1 MYRLDEIREK
11 YKEKLIT
18 ADEAASKVENNMRV
32 HFGLGIG
39 AVNDLDVALSK
50 RDDLR
55 GVEILS
61 TVAIHAPW
69 EVYKKGYPLEYFRFG
84 SAHFTGADR
93 KMANDGRCWYI
104 PMNFNELTS
113 YWEHNDC
120 NIDIA
125 MLSVCPMDEYGFF
138 NLGPQVA
145 DVWGVIR
152 SAKMVILEVN
162 EKMPKALGLNNKIH
176 LSHVDYVVESSNQPM
191 ATIPNGA
198 TTEIDE
204 KIAKFVVEK
213 IRNDSTIQLGIGA
226 LPSTIGKLI
235 AESDIQNLS
244 GHTEMLVDGYLEL
257 FKAGKLTSSKEL
269 NNGKLVYAFAGG
281 TQDLYDFI
289 DDNSLCYCAP
299 VDYVNNQAI
308 IARMDNFVS
317 DNSCIILDLYGQVC
331 SESSN
336 FKHISGTG
344 GQLDFVQGAY
354 HSKGGQSFI
363 CTPSTKVL
371 NGERISLI
379 TAAMK
384 PGYIVTTPR
393 SCTHYVVTEF
403 GAVNLKG
410 KSTWERA
417 ELLVSIAH
425 PDFQDELIAE
435 AEKMGIWTT
444 TSKSSF

>member
-1 MYRLDEIREK
+1 MYRLDEIQDK

-69 EVYKKGYPLEYFRFG
+69 EVYKKGYPLDYYRFG

-93 KMANDGRCWYI
+93 KMASDGRCWYI

-145 DVWGVIR
+145 DVWGVIT

-191 ATIPNGA
+191 ATIPNGV

-213 IRNDSTIQLGIGA
+213 IRDNSTIQLGIGA

-281 TQDLYDFI
+281 TQELYDFI

-317 DNSCIILDLYGQVC
+317 VNSCIIMDLYGQVC

-371 NGERISLI
+371 NGERMSLI

>member
-1 MYRLDEIREK
+1 MYRLDEIQDK

-69 EVYKKGYPLEYFRFG
+69 EVYKKGYPLEYYRFG

-93 KMANDGRCWYI
+93 KMASDGRCWYI

-145 DVWGVIR
+145 DVWGVVK

-162 EKMPKALGLNNKIH
+162 EKMPKALGLNNKIN
-176 LSHVDYVVESSNQPM
+176 LAHVDYVVESSNQPM
-191 ATIPNGA
+191 ATIPNSV

-204 KIAKFVVEK
+204 KIARHVVEK
-213 IRNDSTIQLGIGA
+213 IHSDSTIQLGIGA

-269 NNGKLVYAFAGG
+269 NNGKLVYSFAGG
-281 TQDLYDFI
+281 TQELYDFI

-317 DNSCIILDLYGQVC
+317 VNSCIIMDLYGQVC
-331 SESSN
+331 SESSH

-371 NGERISLI
+371 NGERMSLI
-379 TAAMK
+379 TAAMN
-384 PGYIVTTPR
+384 PGYVVTTPR

-444 TSKSSF
+444 TSKSSY

>member
-1 MYRLDEIREK
+1 MYRLDEIQDK

-69 EVYKKGYPLEYFRFG
+69 EVYKKGYPLDYYRFG

-93 KMANDGRCWYI
+93 KMASDGRCWYI

-145 DVWGVIR
+145 DVWGVIK

-191 ATIPNGA
+191 ATSPNGV

-213 IRNDSTIQLGIGA
+213 IRDNSTIQLGIGA

-281 TQDLYDFI
+281 TQELYDFI

-317 DNSCIILDLYGQVC
+317 VNSCIIMDLYGQVC

-371 NGERISLI
+371 NGERMSLI